1 MASPRDW
8 RTHPLCNFHSQK
20 AGAVMDEDID
30 GDVRCIG
37 ERKGLMWWMPTSIG
51 FDVFGISQLLPLLGR
66 SRRCSP
72 SQSDDPCLCLWFL
85 SSSACL
91 LLPKSKT

>member
-37 ERKGLMWWMPTSIG
+37 ERKG
-51 FDVFGISQLLPLLGR
+51 FDVVDANLHRFRRVWHLATPPPLGPIAPLL
-66 SRRCSP
+66 S
-72 SQSDDPCLCLWFL
+72 L
-85 SSSACL
+85 SIR
-91 LLPKSKT
+91 